1 LFVHLDVFKFD
12 PEYEENEE
20 KYQAVKREILGEDGD
35 EAEGSDDDSGSDGS
49 EDEDEDEE
57 EETKGIKLLFIPF
70 SNGLYS

>member
-1 LFVHLDVFKFD
+1 M
-12 PEYEENEE
+12 
-20 KYQAVKREILGEDGD
+20 KREILGEDGD